1 MPTSSPGPL
10 AGVRILDLT
19 SVVLGPLA
27 TQILGDYGA
36 DIIKIEGPAGDMMRT
51 NGVSLHRG
59 MSSIFLA
66 LNRNK
71 RSLCL
76 NLGTPDGAA
85 VLRRMIPTVDVLVHN
100 MRVEAIERLGFGYA
114 PVAALNP
121 KIVYCA
127 ATGFDQDGPDRGK
140 PAFDDIIQAA
150 CGLAAVASTGRERP
164 DYVPTLVADKTAG
177 MAVVNAV
184 LAALFH
190 RERHGEGQYVEVP
203 MLETLTAFV
212 LTEHLGGLTFEPSP
226 TGAGYARL
234 LVGGRRP
241 APTKDGYLALLPY
254 TTEQWLAFLKAADR
268 ADLMETLGVADR
280 VTRNANIQKLYAALA
295 EITAT
300 KTTAEWM
307 RICGELDIPA
317 TPIYSLDELPE
328 HPQLKATKLFQTMRH
343 PSEGMIR
350 YVRPPTK
357 FAASPASVRR
367 PAPHVGEH
375 SEELLHEAGFAANE
389 IANLLASK
397 VVVQAITQAVPEKV

>member
-1 MPTSSPGPL
+1 
-10 AGVRILDLT
+10 
-19 SVVLGPLA
+19 
-27 TQILGDYGA
+27 
-36 DIIKIEGPAGDMMRT
+36 
-51 NGVSLHRG
+51 
-59 MSSIFLA
+59 
-66 LNRNK
+66 
-71 RSLCL
+71 
-76 NLGTPDGAA
+76 
-85 VLRRMIPTVDVLVHN
+85 
-100 MRVEAIERLGFGYA
+100 
-114 PVAALNP
+114 
-121 KIVYCA
+121 
-127 ATGFDQDGPDRGK
+127 
-140 PAFDDIIQAA
+140 
-150 CGLAAVASTGRERP
+150 
-164 DYVPTLVADKTAG
+164 
-177 MAVVNAV
+177 
-184 LAALFH
+184 
-190 RERHGEGQYVEVP
+190 
-203 MLETLTAFV
+203 
-212 LTEHLGGLTFEPSP
+212 
-226 TGAGYARL
+226 
-234 LVGGRRP
+234 
-241 APTKDGYLALLPY
+241 
-254 TTEQWLAFLKAADR
+254 
-268 ADLMETLGVADR
+268 